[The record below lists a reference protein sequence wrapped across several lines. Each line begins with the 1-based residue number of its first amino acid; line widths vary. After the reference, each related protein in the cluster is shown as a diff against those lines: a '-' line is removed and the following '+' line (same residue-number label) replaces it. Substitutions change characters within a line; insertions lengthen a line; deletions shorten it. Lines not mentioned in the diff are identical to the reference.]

1 MSEARALTT
10 GTSDVIITV
19 QITVTG
25 EALPSAAR
33 RLVTDLQALASG
45 GYGASP
51 PDVRVLPPTL
61 AAPVTMPSREALGQ
75 REPGAF
81 RDAGAQRDATPL
93 RLVGHSRLGD
103 AGHPRSG
110 ERAALRL
117 ETRSRTV
124 ARDGALVHLARR
136 EYDLLA
142 FLCQHPRRVFSRGQ
156 LLRQVWDYEMIGG
169 ERTVDVHV
177 RRLRAKLGR
186 CAGGIVTVRGV
197 GYRFDDD
204 AGIAITIVNE

>member
-10 GTSDVIITV
+10 GAPDVIITV
-19 QITVTG
+19 QITVSG

-33 RLVTDLQALASG
+33 RLVTDLQALATS
-45 GYGASP
+45 GYGAPP
-51 PDVRVLPPTL
+51 PDVRVLPP
-61 AAPVTMPSREALGQ
+61 AISAPIPTPSREVIGPREQLIQRDTAL
-75 REPGAF
+75 P
-81 RDAGAQRDATPL
+81 RDASPL
-93 RLVGHSRLGD
+93 RLVGHPRLGD
-103 AGHPRSG
+103 VVHPRLG
-110 ERAALRL
+110 DRAALRL

-124 ARDGALVHLARR
+124 ARDGAPVHLARR

-186 CAGGIVTVRGV
+186 CADGIVTVRGV

>member
-10 GTSDVIITV
+10 GTPDVIITV
-19 QITVTG
+19 QITVIG

-45 GYGASP
+45 SYGAPP
-51 PDVRVLPPTL
+51 PDVRILPPAITTPIP
-61 AAPVTMPSREALGQ
+61 APSRELTGH
-75 REPGAF
+75 RE
-81 RDAGAQRDATPL
+81 AGVQRDAIPL
-93 RLVGHSRLGD
+93 RLVGHPRLGD
-103 AGHPRSG
+103 VGHPRLG
-110 ERAALRL
+110 DRAALRL

-124 ARDGALVHLARR
+124 ARDGAPVHLARR

-186 CAGGIVTVRGV
+186 CADGIVTVRGV